1 MLLEHAQAALREQET
16 SCSLEKKKE
25 QLLNENKQTIDREL
39 AALEQERSL
48 LSMSKEEYGVVM
60 KEIVEQKEAAE
71 SEIEAKASEVKA
83 AAERL
88 EQFQEEEE
96 AKRGRVFA
104 LQEAMQNEQ
113 SALNTLTRER
123 SDKQIAVAR
132 LETRQE
138 DLANECYQ
146 ELRATIESIR
156 ERRSVAAPLSE
167 LDAVQVKIQK
177 LKYQLTLI
185 GGIDGEVMEEYQATK
200 TRHDDLSGQLEDL
213 GKALNDLEKL
223 VVELDEIMRSR
234 RAAGFKEIQREFR
247 RYFTLLFEGG
257 KADLAEVY
265 GEEEIEEMRNG
276 EMTKLRNN
284 GSIEGN
290 GQGEADEKNRKPG
303 KKILTGI
310 EVTACPPGKK
320 ISQVQALSG
329 GERTLTA
336 IALVCAILH
345 INPPPFVVLDEVEA
359 ALDEP
364 NTLRFTRILKELA
377 KQSQFIIITHNRA
390 TMHAAD
396 ALYGV
401 TMGGDGM
408 SRLLSVKLAEAAAT

>member
-1 MLLEHAQAALREQET
+1 
-16 SCSLEKKKE
+16 
-25 QLLNENKQTIDREL
+25 
-39 AALEQERSL
+39 
-48 LSMSKEEYGVVM
+48 MS
-60 KEIVEQKEAAE
+60 
-71 SEIEAKASEVKA
+71 
-83 AAERL
+83 
-88 EQFQEEEE
+88 
-96 AKRGRVFA
+96 
-104 LQEAMQNEQ
+104 
-113 SALNTLTRER
+113 
-123 SDKQIAVAR
+123 
-132 LETRQE
+132 
-138 DLANECYQ
+138 
-146 ELRATIESIR
+146 
-156 ERRSVAAPLSE
+156 
-167 LDAVQVKIQK
+167 KIQK

-200 TRHDDLSGQLEDL
+200 IRHDDLSGQLEDL

-223 VVELDEIMRSR
+223 VVELDEIMRAR